1 MTTHFKNIALVGASG
16 SLGSKVLDS
25 LLKQGKHNI
34 TVITRTASTATFAD
48 TVKTCKVDYS
58 DTTGLEAALVG
69 QDVLVIMLAFAGL
82 HDEEGIIEAAGR
94 AGVKYVIPSEY
105 GLPSRGP
112 MAEEALSLSFMQ
124 GKYALHEKITSLGMK
139 YVIVATNSWIDWSLT
154 YNALGIDATARTATL
169 YTDSIAFNT
178 TTLPQIGL
186 GIAKFLALPRSTID
200 KQFANGFLYLSSFK
214 LTQPELFRAVLAA
227 TRTKESDW
235 QIERTSF
242 ETLIEDGHKKVSEG
256 DVIAGSIDVV
266 HGITFKAGDYS
277 GEVHNDML
285 GLKQEDLGEV
295 VRNAL
300 SISA

>member
-1 MTTHFKNIALVGASG
+1 MTTHYKNIALVGASG

-34 TVITRTASTATFAD
+34 TVITRTASTATFPD
-48 TVKTCKVDYS
+48 TVNTRKVDYS
-58 DTTGLEAALVG
+58 DATGLEAALVG

-82 HDEEGIIEAAGR
+82 HDEESIIEAAGR
-94 AGVKYVIPSEY
+94 AGVKYPF
-105 GLPSRGP
+105 GP

-178 TTLPQIGL
+178 TTLPQIGR
-186 GIAKFLALPRSTID
+186 GVARFLALPRSTID

-214 LTQPELFRAVLAA
+214 LTQPELFQAVLAA
-227 TRTKESDW
+227 TGTKESDW

-242 ETLIEDGHKKVSEG
+242 ETLIEEGNKKVSEG
-256 DVIAGSIDVV
+256 NVIVGSIDVV
-266 HGITFKAGDYS
+266 HGITYKAGDYS
-277 GEVHNDML
+277 EEVHNDML
-285 GLKQEDLGEV
+285 GLEQEDLGEV